1 MHTAAVVGT
10 GLIGTS
16 IALALSRSGVAVHLL
31 DIDESAVR
39 TAAAL
44 GAGTV
49 DAPTETVDIAV
60 LAVPPSTVG
69 DVLAAQQTRALAH
82 VYTDVAS
89 VKGRPVRDVRSL
101 ADPVNFI
108 GGHPMAGRELSGPL
122 AASASLFEG
131 RSWVLT
137 PTPATTTAT
146 LNRALEVVA
155 LCGAIPVVMD
165 SESHDRAVA
174 LVSHAPH
181 AVAALMAARLEHMPH
196 DAARLAGQGL
206 RDVTRIAGGDPELW
220 ADILAHNAPAVAD
233 VLAGLADDLLLAVA
247 ALRALAT
254 ADGTVGGTDGAAHLV
269 DLLRRGGRGRAQ
281 VPSKHGRKPS
291 HTAPVRVLIGDRP
304 GELAR
309 LLATVAGSGVNVEE
323 VSIDHSPGDRSGRVE
338 LLVDQAAVLTTAQ
351 QLADQGWSV
360 QPDTGRSLLRRP

>member
-16 IALALSRSGVAVHLL
+16 IALALSRSGVTVHLL
-31 DIDESAVR
+31 DIDESAAR

-49 DAPTETVDIAV
+49 GAPGGTVDIAV
-60 LAVPPSTVG
+60 LAVPPGRVG
-69 DVLAAQQTRALAH
+69 EVLAKQQAEGLAH

-89 VKGRPVRDVRSL
+89 VKERPGRDVLSL
-101 ADPVNFI
+101 ADPAGFI

-122 AASASLFEG
+122 AASAALFEG
-131 RSWVLT
+131 RTWVLT
-137 PTPATTTAT
+137 PTPDTATAT

-165 SESHDRAVA
+165 GAAHDRAVA
-174 LVSHAPH
+174 LVSHTPH
-181 AVAALMAARLEHMPH
+181 VVAALMAARLEHMEG

-206 RDVTRIAGGDPELW
+206 RDVIRIAGSDPGLW
-220 ADILAHNAPAVAD
+220 IDILEANAPAVAQ
-233 VLAGLADDLLLAVA
+233 VLSDLAQDLSLAVA

-254 ADGTVGGTDGAAHLV
+254 GDSGQRADGVRGVT
-269 DLLRRGGRGRAQ
+269 DLLRRGGRGHARI
-281 VPSKHGRKPS
+281 PGKHGERPS
-291 HTAPVRVLIGDRP
+291 NTAPVRVLIGDQP

-309 LLATVAGSGVNVEE
+309 LLAAVAGTGVNVEE
-323 VSIDHSPGDRSGRVE
+323 VSIDHSPAERSGLVE
-338 LLVDQAAVLTTAQ
+338 LLVDPAAVLTTAQ
-351 QLADQGWSV
+351 RLADHGWSV
-360 QPDTGRSLLRRP
+360 RPGTDRPLSRQP